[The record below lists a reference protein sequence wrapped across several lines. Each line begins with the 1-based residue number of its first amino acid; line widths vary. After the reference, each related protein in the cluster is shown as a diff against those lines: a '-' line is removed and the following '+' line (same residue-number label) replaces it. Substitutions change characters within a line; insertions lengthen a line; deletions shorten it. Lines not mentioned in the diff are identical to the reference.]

1 MQYTAKQVEGKLAN
15 KIRAGQN
22 RPAEGAMRSQNAVV
36 TKSDVSQLTKADRQE
51 IARRV
56 ARGERIVF

>member
-1 MQYTAKQVEGKLAN
+1 MQG
-15 KIRAGQN
+15 G
-22 RPAEGAMRSQNAVV
+22 GAVQR
-36 TKSDVSQLTKADRQE
+36 KSDVSQLTKADRAE